1 LKARLLLLFIY
12 KLNKER
18 KFIMLKGYF
27 SNKKGMALVMVLM
40 VMVVLSILG
49 VVILQVCLA
58 ETKFTARD
66 NKSKQAYYLAK
77 SGVEATAT
85 WMLDNSNNGAALV
98 GKDSEDTVL
107 SDDIEGTFKVEV
119 LDNTTIPTLTPDL
132 LLIKGT
138 GTVDDVSASAGLIL
152 KRGGLGS
159 GSVFRYSLYSEG
171 ILLLNGNTTIE
182 GAIGAGEAVTE
193 HGHVTAPEPV
203 IEVLN
208 YPPPIFPADPST
220 ASSDTLH
227 GELHLNMAGQPYV
240 YKDFIFQPGGSTTAL
255 TFDTGDDPHNVVNL
269 VVERLYLRSGVVKIT
284 GSGKANI
291 FIALDAD
298 FDVDTNYNDPLP
310 SNRNQLMVY
319 LREGASAAIDGNRK
333 FNGFIYGPG
342 ATITLGGNGG
352 FDGAIIGGSVTASGT
367 PFVHGSE
374 VNLGDII
381 FDDLPIFN
389 YVRSSWVKP

>member
-1 LKARLLLLFIY
+1 
-12 KLNKER
+12 
-18 KFIMLKGYF
+18 MLKGYF
-27 SNKKGMALVMVLM
+27 SNKKGIALVMVLM
-40 VMVVLSILG
+40 VMVVLSVLG

-77 SGVEATAT
+77 SGVEATAA

-98 GKDSEDTVL
+98 GKNSEDTEL
-107 SDDIEGTFKVEV
+107 SGDVEGTFKVEV
-119 LDNTTIPTLTPDL
+119 LDNTTVPTLTPDL

-159 GSVFRYSLYSEG
+159 GSVFEYSLYSEG
-171 ILLLNGNTTIE
+171 ILLLNGHTTVA
-182 GAIGAGEAVTE
+182 GPIGAGDAVTE

-203 IEVLN
+203 IEDLY

-227 GELHLNMAGQPYV
+227 SGVTFNVAGQPYV
-240 YKDFIFQPGGSTTAL
+240 YKDFIFQPGGSTTAIV
-255 TFDTGDDPHNVVNL
+255 FDTGSDPDNVVNL
-269 VVERLYLRSGVVKIT
+269 VVERLYLRSGVLKVT
-284 GSGKANI
+284 GSGRANI
-291 FIALDAD
+291 FIAVDAD
-298 FDVDTNYNDPLP
+298 FDIDTNYNFPLP

-319 LREGASAAIDGNRK
+319 LKEGASAAIDGNRK

-367 PFVHGSE
+367 PFVSGAE
-374 VNLGDII
+374 ANLDDIT

-389 YVRSSWVKP
+389 YIRGSWVKP